1 MVSITQI
8 PHILANDPSCFISD
22 HSGTIRQTVG
32 QLPRVVVQIPDA
44 CNEIDIIKAS
54 IVVID
59 QLPHFIAGAS
69 KEDVTHISLHH
80 LEAAADALQTTV
92 TNQVSY
98 LHNEIAAARANLCE
112 AEEDRMKADATI
124 AALQRQVSS
133 LQAALAEEA
142 HTKGGEEEAD
152 SNGDNNLSS
161 GKSRGGGGRGRGG
174 RGRKKVG
181 PAGTKKKTTES
192 SRANDD
198 DEEEEED
205 NDEEEEEKTV
215 SPKVCVAF
223 NLIAFTLC
231 YACISLGIQN

>member
-1 MVSITQI
+1 MN
-8 PHILANDPSCFISD
+8 PHILA
-22 HSGTIRQTVG
+22 
-32 QLPRVVVQIPDA
+32 
-44 CNEIDIIKAS
+44 IKAS
-54 IVVID
+54 IVE
-59 QLPHFIAGAS
+59 H
-69 KEDVTHISLHH
+69 TSLHH
-80 LEAAADALQTTV
+80 LGAAADALQTTV
-92 TNQVSY
+92 TDLTNQVSY

-112 AEEDRMKADATI
+112 AAEDRTKADATI

-192 SRANDD
+192 SRANGD
-198 DEEEEED
+198 EEED
-205 NDEEEEEKTV
+205 NDEEEEKTV
-215 SPKVCVAF
+215 SPKVCVVS
-223 NLIAFTLC
+223 I
-231 YACISLGIQN
+231 